1 MSATPRTRV
10 LLLLGASGVGKS
22 SVSYPLASKLG
33 WPLVELDDIV
43 EALQALTTPEQLPEL
58 HHWATHPETAQ
69 APESTIVG
77 HQVAVAQALVPA
89 VRAIVENH
97 LKSDTPVVLEGDYL
111 LPVDLP
117 GVRAVLL
124 HEDDV
129 DQITANLLARE
140 PAAGPQ
146 RKRAEVSAAY
156 GKWLAKQAN
165 DAGVP
170 VVPMRPW
177 TTAADRVIAALG

>member
-1 MSATPRTRV
+1 VSATPRIRV

-22 SVSYPLASKLG
+22 SVSYPLATRLG

-43 EALQALTTPEQLPEL
+43 EAVRVLTTAEQLPEL
-58 HHWATHPETAQ
+58 HYWATHPEAAQ
-69 APESTIVG
+69 APETTIVG
-77 HQVAVAQALVPA
+77 HQIAVARALAPA
-89 VRAIVENH
+89 VRAIVDNH
-97 LKSDTPVVLEGDYL
+97 LTTDTPVILEGDYL
-111 LPVDLP
+111 LPLDLP
-117 GVRAVLL
+117 GVGAVLL

-156 GKWLAKQAN
+156 AKWLARQA
-165 DAGVP
+165 DEAGVP

-177 TTAADRVIAALG
+177 TTAIDRVVAALA